1 MATLSTPPIASRRRK
16 SHRTSLLV
24 PHSSSGQMYNSTLRQ
39 HHLHPQTQINLSTE
53 RKGRTSLRASP
64 FAMCCC
70 LQNAF
75 NEVLFEEEFLP
86 LPPLINDYLQT
97 TKEKK
102 IRRWE
107 EILEDF
113 LIFTLDSC
121 EQMNS
126 NAMLFL
132 HFVPFF
138 ALTLLTLVVFYFAF
152 FYSSSRVDFEKVF
165 VSFSMF
171 FI

>member
-16 SHRTSLLV
+16 FRRTSL
-24 PHSSSGQMYNSTLRQ
+24 PPPRSNSGQMYNSALRQ
-39 HHLHPQTQINLSTE
+39 HHRHPQTQINLSTRSE
-53 RKGRTSLRASP
+53 RKSSLRASP
-64 FAMCCC
+64 STMCCC

-97 TKEKK
+97 TKEKT
-102 IRRWE
+102 RRWE

-113 LIFTLDSC
+113 PIFALDSC

-126 NAMLFL
+126 NAMLF
-132 HFVPFF
+132 HFAPFIF
-138 ALTLLTLVVFYFAF
+138 SLLC
-152 FYSSSRVDFEKVF
+152 
-165 VSFSMF
+165 
-171 FI
+171 